1 MNPDEE
7 NPKQPEI
14 RMSERLAK
22 RVLLIGWDA
31 ADWKV
36 IHPLMDAGLMPALES
51 IVNQGVIANLA
62 TLDPPMSP
70 MLWTSIATGMHADK
84 HGVLNFTEPVPGG
97 KGIRPVMGTTRKTKA
112 IWNILQQSGLKC
124 HVVGWWPS
132 HPAEPINGI
141 MISNFY
147 QRAHAPVDKP
157 WPLHPGTVYPPEKAD
172 VFDRLRIHP
181 AELTE
186 AHLLPFVPKAAEIE
200 QEKEKTLASLAR
212 IIADCATIHA
222 AATWMLEY
230 ETWDFMAVYY
240 DAIDHF
246 SHGFMNFHPPRMKG
260 VPKRK
265 FDLYQHVVSAGYRF
279 HDMMLARLLQLAGDE
294 TTVILISDHGFHS
307 DHLRPKG
314 IPKEPA
320 GPAWQHRPYGIFAMR
335 GPSVIQDERI
345 YGAGLLDI
353 APTVLT
359 LFGLPA
365 GEDMDGKPLIQAF
378 DHPVSFKT
386 IPSWEQVE
394 GDCGRYPAGIQADP
408 YAEQEA
414 MAQLVALGYVDA
426 PDEKGQKQIDRT
438 MNESRFYL
446 ARVYMNKNE
455 FEKAYPLLQELY
467 SVHPEEVRYAFQLA
481 RCAQQ
486 LGQVQQAKDIVRK
499 MIETEEKEYPQ
510 LDLLRGTLA
519 LADRL
524 YHQALEYLEKAEKA
538 DPRLP
543 TLHQQIGQTYLSMNR
558 PEEAEQAFLKALTI
572 DPESAAAHN
581 GLAQVYFRMR
591 RFEAS
596 ADSALNAVGLVYH
609 YPLAHYN
616 LGRALIKL
624 KDYERAI
631 QAFEVVLA
639 IRPGLRKPR
648 RYLIR
653 LYRQIGQT
661 EKMQIHQKMLKEWR
675 NNKEQT
681 G

>member
-1 MNPDEE
+1 
-7 NPKQPEI
+7 
-14 RMSERLAK
+14 MSERLAK

-31 ADWKV
+31 ADWKM

-51 IVNQGVIANLA
+51 IVNHGVIANLA

-70 MLWTSIATGMHADK
+70 MLWTSVATGMHADK

-97 KGIRPVMGTTRKTKA
+97 KGIRPVLGPTRKTKA
-112 IWNILQQSGLKC
+112 IWNILQQNGLKC

-157 WPLHPGTVYPPEKAD
+157 WPLHPGTVHPSGKAAI
-172 VFDRLRIHP
+172 FDRLRIHP
-181 AELTE
+181 AELTQ
-186 AHLLPFVPKAAEIE
+186 AHLLPFVPKAAEID
-200 QEKEKTLASLAR
+200 QDKEKTLASLSR
-212 IIADCATIHA
+212 IIADCATIHS
-222 AATWMLEY
+222 AATWILEH
-230 ETWDFMAVYY
+230 ESWDFMAVYY

-260 VPKRK
+260 VPGKK
-265 FDLYQHVVSAGYRF
+265 FELYQHVVSAGYRF
-279 HDMMLARLLQLAGDE
+279 HDMMLARLLQLAGEE

-320 GPAWQHRPYGIFAMR
+320 GPAWQHRPYGIFAMK
-335 GPSVIQDERI
+335 GPSVIQDKRI

-359 LFGLPA
+359 LFGVPA

-378 DHPVSFKT
+378 DHPVSFET
-386 IPSWEQVE
+386 TASWEQVD
-394 GDCGRYPAGIQADP
+394 GDCGRYPAEVQADP

-414 MAQLVALGYVDA
+414 MAQLIALGYVDA
-426 PDEKGQKQIDRT
+426 PDEKGRKQIDRT

-446 ARVYMNKNE
+446 ARVHMNKNE
-455 FEKAYPLLQELY
+455 FEKAYPLLQELH
-467 SVHPEEVRYAFQLA
+467 SAHPEEIRYAFQLA
-481 RCAQQ
+481 RCARQ
-486 LGQVQQAKDIVRK
+486 LGLVQQAKEIVRRI
-499 MIETEEKEYPQ
+499 IETEEKEYPQ

-524 YHQALEYLEKAEKA
+524 YHQALDYLRKAENA

-558 PEEAEQAFLKALTI
+558 PEEAEQAFLKALAI

-596 ADSALNAVGLVYH
+596 ADSALSAVGLVYH

-624 KDYERAI
+624 KDYDRAI

-653 LYRQIGQT
+653 LYRQTGQA
-661 EKMQIHQKMLKEWR
+661 EKMQIHQKILKQWR
-675 NNKEQT
+675 INREQT
-681 G
+681 K